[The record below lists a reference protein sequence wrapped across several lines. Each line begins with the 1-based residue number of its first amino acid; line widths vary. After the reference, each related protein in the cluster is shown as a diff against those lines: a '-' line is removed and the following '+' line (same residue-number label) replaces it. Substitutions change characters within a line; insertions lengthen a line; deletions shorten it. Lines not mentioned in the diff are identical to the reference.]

1 MTTPPPSAISVVV
14 PVWNGREL
22 LAQLLRSLAAQT
34 RPAAEWIVVDNGSDD
49 GAPQLAREMG
59 ARIIAM
65 GRNAGFAAAVNRG
78 IRESTGQWIA
88 VLNTDVELAP
98 DYFEKL
104 AFPDAWFATG
114 KILQYDSGA
123 IDGTFDAVARSGTA
137 CRLGSGS
144 PDGPLFSMRREISS
158 APWTAALFR
167 AALFEKVGVLDECFE
182 SYLEDVEFG
191 LRCARAGLSG
201 VYVPEAVARHRGSAS
216 LGRWHAA
223 TVRRISRNQV
233 FLLARHYPARLL
245 IRWVWRI
252 AIGQGLWGL
261 VALRHGR
268 GFAWTRGKLEGL
280 GHFAALRRGY
290 LPPDTVV
297 LEQILTANERAIW
310 EIQSV
315 TGFDSYWKMY
325 FLLTGSGSK

>member
-1 MTTPPPSAISVVV
+1 MTPPRHCAISVVV

-22 LAQLLRSLAAQT
+22 LAQLFRSLAAQT

-49 GAPQLAREMG
+49 GAPEWARERG

-78 IRESTGQWIA
+78 IRESTGQWVA

-104 AFPDAWFATG
+104 LSPDAWFATG
-114 KILQYDSGA
+114 KILSYDSGA
-123 IDGTFDAVARSGTA
+123 IDGTFDALARSGTA
-137 CRLGSGS
+137 CRVGSGS
-144 PDGPLFSMRREISS
+144 PDGPSFSSRREIWS

-167 AALFEKVGVLDECFE
+167 AALFEKVGVLDESFE

-201 VYVPEAVARHRGSAS
+201 AYVPDAVARHRGSAS

-223 TVRRISRNQV
+223 TVRHISRNQV

-245 IRWVWRI
+245 IRWAWRI
-252 AIGQGLWGL
+252 AVGQGLWGL
-261 VALRHGR
+261 LAVRHGR
-268 GFAWTRGKLEGL
+268 GCAWTRGKLEGL
-280 GHFAALRRGY
+280 VRFAALRGGD
-290 LPPDTVV
+290 LPADAAV
-297 LEQILTANERAIW
+297 LEQILTANEQAIW
-310 EIQSV
+310 EVQSV
-315 TGFDSYWKMY
+315 TGFDSYWKLY
-325 FLLTGSGSK
+325 FLLTRTGSK